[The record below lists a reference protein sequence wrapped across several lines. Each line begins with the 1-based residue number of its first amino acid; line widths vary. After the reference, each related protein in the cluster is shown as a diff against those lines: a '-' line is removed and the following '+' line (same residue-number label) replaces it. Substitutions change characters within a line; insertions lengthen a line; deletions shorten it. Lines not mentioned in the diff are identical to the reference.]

1 MSVLAVVLAAGTIPA
16 YTQTEMALRVNIKF
30 PFIVAGKT
38 LPAGTYDIEKSP
50 PDNVRIRAALAPKT
64 EAGVLA
70 LFITRI
76 AGGETPMALHQ
87 IVFDR
92 TGDQYYLSEVWL
104 PGQDGYL
111 VHATKGEHTH
121 IRVIGSVK

>member
-1 MSVLAVVLAAGTIPA
+1 MTVLAVVLAAGTIPA
-16 YTQTEMALRVNIKF
+16 YTQTEMGLRVNIKF
-30 PFIVAGKT
+30 PFIFAGKT

-50 PDNVRIRAALAPKT
+50 PNHISLRAAVASKT
-64 EAGVLA
+64 EAAVLA
-70 LFITRI
+70 LYITRI

-87 IVFDR
+87 VVFDR
-92 TGDQYYLSEVWL
+92 TGDQCYLSEVWF

-111 VHATKGEHTH
+111 VQATKGEHTH